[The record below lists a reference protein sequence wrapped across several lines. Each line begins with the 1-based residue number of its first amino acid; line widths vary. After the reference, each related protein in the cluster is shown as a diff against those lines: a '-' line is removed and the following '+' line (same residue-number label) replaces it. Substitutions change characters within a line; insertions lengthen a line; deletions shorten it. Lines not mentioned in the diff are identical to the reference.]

1 MQKQSKNQKFRN
13 SKNKKRDDLFTPLTD
28 IEYELRHYKKHFFG
42 KVIYC
47 NCDDPRTSNFF
58 RYFFINFRQLGLK
71 KLIAS
76 CYKNQTPT
84 LFKNDNFEPALYV
97 EFSGEKNYDSSLNL
111 GEIPL
116 KKLDD
121 DGDFRGNESINLLKQ
136 ADIIVS
142 YPPFSL
148 FREYINQLIEY
159 DKKFVIIGHKNAFNY
174 KEILSAIKNNKL
186 WLGYGFKEKAT
197 YFNRNEST
205 LTNDNKDD
213 MVKVWGFHWFTNL
226 EIKKRNQ
233 ELTLYKYYSPEEY
246 PNYDNINAINVNK
259 TSQIPKNYKG
269 IMGVP
274 LSFLDKYNPLQFE
287 ILGNEND
294 MKITKGRGYINGKR
308 MYGRIFIKNKKI

>member
-97 EFSGEKNYDSSLNL
+97 EFSGEKNY
-111 GEIPL
+111 
-116 KKLDD
+116 
-121 DGDFRGNESINLLKQ
+121 
-136 ADIIVS
+136 
-142 YPPFSL
+142 
-148 FREYINQLIEY
+148 
-159 DKKFVIIGHKNAFNY
+159 
-174 KEILSAIKNNKL
+174 
-186 WLGYGFKEKAT
+186 
-197 YFNRNEST
+197 
-205 LTNDNKDD
+205 
-213 MVKVWGFHWFTNL
+213 
-226 EIKKRNQ
+226 
-233 ELTLYKYYSPEEY
+233 
-246 PNYDNINAINVNK
+246 
-259 TSQIPKNYKG
+259 KG